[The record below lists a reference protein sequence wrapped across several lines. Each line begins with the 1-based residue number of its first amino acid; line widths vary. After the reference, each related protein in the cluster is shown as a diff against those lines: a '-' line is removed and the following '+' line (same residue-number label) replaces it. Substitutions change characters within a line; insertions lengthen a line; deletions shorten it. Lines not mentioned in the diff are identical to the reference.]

1 MNDNNSTYGTIST
14 SLQPPLAV
22 MKYWIHLAIAA
33 SLIMVFQTQVQALI
47 PQKTSHFKEE
57 ISRRGFAFASLT
69 STALLPFAS
78 NAIIDE
84 SQGIPAVT
92 ESSLGRSFRR
102 SVVKGAQIADAID
115 EKWERFSDGLRDTS
129 KCDPKTGRRL
139 YDNGK
144 RKDGTSIGN
153 PGLGSLCNPE
163 PLAPLNTE
171 VVSHVL
177 KLALASAAVNE
188 RGEETLREKVKEL
201 KALVSP
207 SFERK
212 EQLSTTDE
220 DKERVN
226 YNLEAYAA
234 LRAITIYLN
243 NNKQS
248 IRIFQNNW
256 GEQLVNLF
264 APSATRRD
272 YVSPFPETQDGD
284 YDYDKGKLLDALG
297 KLTVTLT
304 QLKACGIIGFYDISI
319 PYDDYGSVVTIAID
333 DYVPITAEI
342 LLSEQGIKC
351 EGPIQALVRHLL
363 GAAGIDFSLDTFYI
377 DPSTTR
383 QEDYNPT
390 QLLLSVNNLRAF

>member
-1 MNDNNSTYGTIST
+1 MNY
-14 SLQPPLAV
+14 
-22 MKYWIHLAIAA
+22 YYYRIHLAIVA
-33 SLIMVFQTQVQALI
+33 SLMVLQTQVQALI
-47 PQKTSHFKEE
+47 PHKSPHSKEE
-57 ISRRGFAFASLT
+57 ISRRGFAF
-69 STALLPFAS
+69 STISTVLLPFAS
-78 NAIIDE
+78 NAIIDDG

-92 ESSLGRSFRR
+92 ESSLGRSFRK
-102 SVVKGAQIADAID
+102 SIVKGAQIADAID
-115 EKWERFSDGLRDTS
+115 EKWERFSDGLRDKS
-129 KCDPKTGRRL
+129 SCDPKTGRRL

-163 PLAPLNTE
+163 PLVPLNTE
-171 VVSHVL
+171 VVSQVL
-177 KLALASAAVNE
+177 NLAVVSAAVYG
-188 RGEETLREKVKEL
+188 RGEETLRDKIKEL

-212 EQLSTTDE
+212 VQLSTTDE
-220 DKERVN
+220 EKERVRF
-226 YNLEAYAA
+226 NLEAYAV

-243 NNKQS
+243 DKQS
-248 IRIFQNNW
+248 IRNFQNNW

-264 APSATRRD
+264 APTASRRD

-304 QLKACGIIGFYDISI
+304 QLKACGMIGYYEISI

-333 DYVPITAEI
+333 DYVPITTEI
-342 LLSEQGIKC
+342 LLSEQVQFKC
-351 EGPIQALVRHLL
+351 EGPTQALVRHLF

-377 DPSTTR
+377 DPSTTK

-390 QLLLSVNNLRAF
+390 QLLLSANNLRAF